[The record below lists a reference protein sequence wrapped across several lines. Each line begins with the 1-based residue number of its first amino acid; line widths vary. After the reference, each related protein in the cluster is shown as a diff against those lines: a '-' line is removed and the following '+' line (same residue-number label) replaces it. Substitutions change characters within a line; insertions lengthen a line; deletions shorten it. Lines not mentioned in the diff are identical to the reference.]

1 MKKVLLWLLIIS
13 MVAMFVLTGFTEV
26 IAQEKERNELAQ
38 KYKNAEPGEKFLIG
52 HITFHLS
59 QEYAMMVYQA
69 DEQACKQLGL
79 EFVGA
84 LASSDEEW
92 ITTTESMIA
101 AGAKAIILNCP
112 SVAVMPELARICNE
126 NNVFLLTHF
135 GYTGEMFPGDLGP
148 RWVVDNT
155 PLSDE
160 QTYLPLMLLFE
171 KMKQNGKTK
180 VLILSLI
187 HI

>member
-1 MKKVLLWLLIIS
+1 MKKVFLWLLIIS
-13 MVAMFVLTGFTEV
+13 MVAMFVLSGFTYEV
-26 IAQEKERNELAQ
+26 AAQEKERLELAQ

-79 EFVGA
+79 EFIGA

-101 AGAKAIILNCP
+101 AGAKA
-112 SVAVMPELARICNE
+112 
-126 NNVFLLTHF
+126 
-135 GYTGEMFPGDLGP
+135 
-148 RWVVDNT
+148 
-155 PLSDE
+155 
-160 QTYLPLMLLFE
+160 
-171 KMKQNGKTK
+171 
-180 VLILSLI
+180 
-187 HI
+187 